1 MGEEVDIM
9 IEKFGHD
16 PVLFAG
22 LVILYCIWY
31 VATTYMGYYG
41 ISWYLRKKHKKVKK
55 NRTLL

>member
-1 MGEEVDIM
+1 M

-31 VATTYMGYYG
+31 VATTYMGYHG
-41 ISWYLRKKHKKVKK
+41 ITWYLRKNHKKAKK